1 MIEIEKTFLAKYL
14 PADLKN
20 FPSKEML
27 DIYVGTEMPHPDL
40 RIRKN
45 GDKYEF
51 TRKSPISESDVSVQK
66 ETTIPLS
73 KNEFD
78 DLSFTRGKKIQK
90 TRHLYKLG
98 TGEIAEIDVFSG
110 DLAGLVVVDIEFSS
124 ENGKN
129 DFPMPDFCLVEVTQE
144 DFIAGGMLAGK
155 KYADIEYSLNKF
167 GYQKITLA

>member
-14 PADLKN
+14 PTDLKN
-20 FPSKEML
+20 FPAKEML

-66 ETTIPLS
+66 ETTISLS

-90 TRHLYKLG
+90 TRYLYKLA
-98 TGEIAEIDVFSG
+98 TGEIAEIDVFGG
-110 DLAGLVVVDIEFSS
+110 DLSGLVVVDIEFSS

-129 DFPMPDFCLVEVTQE
+129 DFSMPDFCLVEVTQE

-155 KYADIEYSLNKF
+155 KYADIETSLNKF